1 MPDQNRKLF
10 ELLVREN
17 SGQLAAYLRTL
28 VRDPGLV
35 DDLIQE
41 TFITAWQKFDEF
53 DQTRPLA
60 PWLRGIALNLA
71 RNAGR
76 RRQRDCLIFT
86 DSVGEIIES
95 TIRAI
100 ESSGGDNWEQK
111 TAALAKCVDLLKPK
125 SRELLQLRYENGLN
139 ASEIAAKTDS
149 SAAGIRKQLQRI
161 RSTLASCVK
170 QRIGGATP

>member
-1 MPDQNRKLF
+1 MSDKNRKLF

-17 SGQLAAYLRTL
+17 TGQLATYLRTM

-41 TFITAWQKFDEF
+41 TLITAWNKFDEF

-76 RRQRDCLIFT
+76 RRQRDCLMFT
-86 DSVGEIIES
+86 DKVGDIIES

-100 ESSGGDNWEQK
+100 ETSQGDNWEQK
-111 TAALAKCVDLLKPK
+111 SAALSKCVELLKPH
-125 SRELLQLRYENGLN
+125 SRKLLQLRYEDGLN
-139 ASEIAAKTDS
+139 ASEIATRTDGT
-149 SAAGIRKQLQRI
+149 AAAIRKQLQRI
-161 RSTLASCVK
+161 RGTLASCVK
-170 QRIGGATP
+170 QALAGTAS